1 MVFPVVL
8 SSIEIFIY
16 NEQSQQCV
24 KRIYHYNYC
33 DCTAE
38 IQTLT
43 KLHSAAVP
51 NVSFNTEK
59 KIVFCEKKKESFQQ
73 EALSPERWD

>member
-51 NVSFNTEK
+51 NASFNTEK
-59 KIVFCEKKKESFQQ
+59 KMYFVKRRKNHSNKK
-73 EALSPERWD
+73 L

>member
-24 KRIYHYNYC
+24 KRIYNYNYC

-51 NVSFNTEK
+51 NASFNTEK
-59 KIVFCEKKKESFQQ
+59 KMYFVKRRKNHSNKK
-73 EALSPERWD
+73 L